1 MIYQFYQAQA
11 DLLSFWRGGAALAA
25 GLLRPIE
32 LGSATPAAMRQ
43 FRAACDILST
53 GGLTHRRPPFGIDT
67 VAVGNATLGVVED
80 EVDSTPFGSLLHFRK
95 ENSPCQ
101 PPVLLVAPMSGH
113 FATLLRGTVKVL
125 LPDNDVFITDWH
137 NARDVALHEGP
148 FGMDEFIEHIMRF
161 LRVIGPG
168 GHIIAVCQPAV
179 AVLAAVA
186 LLAQAGDPAQPRS
199 MTLMAGPID
208 TRVNPTKVNTLA
220 AGRPIEW
227 FEQNLIGAVPW
238 RYSGAWRHVYP
249 GFMQLAAFMTMN
261 LERHVGAHFNH
272 FRALVGDDMAAA
284 EAHRGFYDEYNAVM
298 DLPAEFYL
306 ETVQR
311 VFQDHDLPLGK
322 LMFRGEKV
330 RPGAIRRTALLT
342 VEGERDDI
350 CAIGQTVAALDLC
363 TGIHP
368 GMKRHHLQTG
378 VGHYGVFSGK
388 RWEREVYPRV
398 RETIQST
405 AL

>member
-25 GLLRPIE
+25 GFLRPIE

-43 FRAACDILST
+43 FRAACDILSS

-67 VAVGNATLGVVED
+67 VAVGNATLGVVEE
-80 EVDSTPFGSLLHFRK
+80 EVDATPFGSLLHFRK
-95 ENSPCQ
+95 ENAPRQ

-161 LRVIGPG
+161 LRAIGPG

-238 RYSGAWRHVYP
+238 RYRGAWRHVYP

-322 LMFRGEKV
+322 LLFRGEKV

-388 RWEREVYPRV
+388 RWAREVYPRV

>member
-67 VAVGNATLGVVED
+67 VAVGNATLGIVEE

-238 RYSGAWRHVYP
+238 RYRGAWRHVYP

>member
-1 MIYQFYQAQA
+1 
-11 DLLSFWRGGAALAA
+11 
-25 GLLRPIE
+25 
-32 LGSATPAAMRQ
+32 
-43 FRAACDILST
+43 
-53 GGLTHRRPPFGIDT
+53 
-67 VAVGNATLGVVED
+67 
-80 EVDSTPFGSLLHFRK
+80 
-95 ENSPCQ
+95 
-101 PPVLLVAPMSGH
+101 VAPMSGH

-125 LPDNDVFITDWH
+125 LPDNDVFITDWY

-161 LRVIGPG
+161 LRAIGPG

-238 RYSGAWRHVYP
+238 RYRGAWRHVYP

-298 DLPAEFYL
+298 DLPGEFYL

-322 LMFRGEKV
+322 LLFRGEKV

-388 RWEREVYPRV
+388 RWAREVYPRV

>member
-67 VAVGNATLGVVED
+67 VAVGNATLGVVEE

-238 RYSGAWRHVYP
+238 RYRGAWRHVYP

>member
-67 VAVGNATLGVVED
+67 VAVGNATLGVIEE

-238 RYSGAWRHVYP
+238 RYRGAWRHVYP